1 MIPVPKNVFMIPT
14 KMNFQNVRS
23 NNCLIFIAFSSAGVS
38 NNIPRSAFDFLIDS
52 GNVVSNNAKADHNDT
67 AGKQLNQNY
76 GCKSF
81 QSLSAD
87 FLKQCN
93 TAENNRNNKHDYAK
107 HGNNLHWC
115 R

>member
-1 MIPVPKNVFMIPT
+1 MPVPNNVLITPT

-23 NNCLIFIAFSSAGVS
+23 NNCLIFIAVPSAGFS

-52 GNVVSNNAKADHNDT
+52 GNVVSDNAKADHNDT

-81 QSLSAD
+81 QSQSAN
-87 FLKQCN
+87 LLNQRN
-93 TAENNRNNKHDYAK
+93 TTENNRNNKHDYAK
-107 HGNNLHWC
+107 YRNNLH
-115 R
+115 RSS